1 MSAFKTL
8 VGFIPTGDGL
18 ISYPRCP
25 MKFSDVKIAD
35 LVRIQDGI
43 YEYGSYIVQISN
55 SGKATVWFHGGAQ

>member
-1 MSAFKTL
+1 
-8 VGFIPTGDGL
+8 
-18 ISYPRCP
+18 